1 MDECNKSVLFAP
13 SLLTAPVARSPPGMC
28 PPPYSARNAAAA
40 ALRVDCSK
48 DVGREV
54 HFKSH
59 NMLFK
64 NFANNYNTVV
74 GGYSDTLG
82 DREKCRCNQLSL

>member
-1 MDECNKSVLFAP
+1 MSVCLSAKCLTCSLTAVWTWMDECNKSVLFAP

-64 NFANNYNTVV
+64 IFANNYN
-74 GGYSDTLG
+74 
-82 DREKCRCNQLSL
+82 R